1 MEKETVK
8 KGKVEVIYHKGKRL
22 IYGDFSGLSAD
33 HLVEAIDEMEDQS
46 LSSPEKNIL
55 HLLNFTDCWMNNE
68 AKERADKMMKKL
80 MGAGF
85 TVKTAGFG
93 AARVQGV
100 IARGVKSDMYIG
112 RTKADA
118 LEQLTD

>member
-1 MEKETVK
+1 
-8 KGKVEVIYHKGKRL
+8 
-22 IYGDFSGLSAD
+22 
-33 HLVEAIDEMEDQS
+33 MEDLS
-46 LSSPEKNIL
+46 LSSPERNIL
-55 HLLNFTDCWMNNE
+55 HLLNFTDCWMNHE

-85 TVKTAGFG
+85 TVKTAGSG

>member
-1 MEKETVK
+1 MDKDTVK
-8 KGKVEVIYHKGKRL
+8 NGKIEVIYHKGKRI
-22 IYGDFSGLSAD
+22 IYADFTGLSAD
-33 HLVEAIDEMEDQS
+33 HFIKAIAEMEDQS

-100 IARGVKSDMYIG
+100 IARGVKADMYIG

-118 LEQLTD
+118 LEHLTD